1 MLKHPLEQQ
10 FSSTLHQYNSCVQK
24 DYLNN
29 LDCATLCANKKTQN
43 QIFLF
48 KITDFASSTTAHY
61 FTYVFNSLAS
71 LNTTIGIILERN
83 KKNLNFYLGLSVDS
97 SNTISSE
104 IFTQGFLSTFPN
116 SKITTYNCD
125 ESKALLNNLF
135 SLEHISAI
143 TSTIVIPNN
152 TYTDANAILQN
163 FSSLFPSENY
173 ITLLLATPASNNET
187 KNNLDTFINL
197 FDSLS
202 QFQQT
207 TLNCGNSVAHNS
219 SCTLTTNKSSSSSNS
234 CTNTNSSS
242 TGSSS
247 ANYTNISPS
256 TTVPLGNSTRVINMS
271 ATFNE
276 AIGANQSASH
286 SEAKCNI
293 EGCSN
298 GKSEANLNATNLSDT
313 SSISFCKQNKLVI
326 DAISLVNNLITRLT
340 NNSNN
345 AMFCFNA
352 FFLAP
357 LAATSIRA
365 GYTYAGLA
373 KDTTL
378 SLEPSFITTW
388 YANHCDFRPLL
399 KEIKHFQIPQ
409 FRPPHGTKCFKT
421 CTTITSQELVNTF
434 YFPTMPSTVTTPSK
448 TSTSSSP

>member
-10 FSSTLHQYNSCVQK
+10 FSSTLHQYNNYVQK

-29 LDCATLCANKKTQN
+29 LDCATLCANKKSQN
-43 QIFLF
+43 QILLF
-48 KITDFASSTTAHY
+48 KITDFTSSTTAHY
-61 FTYVFNSLAS
+61 FTYVFNALAS
-71 LNTTIGIILERN
+71 LNTTVGIILEHK
-83 KKNLNFYLGLSVDS
+83 KKNLNFYLGLSIDS
-97 SNTISSE
+97 SNTMASE

-116 SKITTYNCD
+116 SNIKAYDCD
-125 ESKALLNNLF
+125 ESKALLNDIF
-135 SLEHISAI
+135 SPEHISAI

-152 TYTDANAILQN
+152 AETPTTPILQN
-163 FSSLFPSENY
+163 FSSLFPAENY
-173 ITLLLATPASNNET
+173 VALLLATPTCNCQIEDTLNT
-187 KNNLDTFINL
+187 FLDL
-197 FDSLS
+197 FNSLS

-219 SCTLTTNKSSSSSNS
+219 SCTLTTNESSSSSNS

-242 TGSSS
+242 TGSSA

-256 TTVPLGNSTRVINMS
+256 TTVPLGNSTRVVNVS

-276 AIGANQSASH
+276 AIGANQGTSH
-286 SEAKCNI
+286 SEAKCNT

-326 DAISLVNNLITRLT
+326 DAIALINNLITRLT

-345 AMFCFNA
+345 AMFYFNA

-357 LAATSIRA
+357 LAATTIRA

-378 SLEPSFITTW
+378 NLEPSFITTW
-388 YANHCDFRPLL
+388 CATHCNFRSLL
-399 KEIKHFQIPQ
+399 KELKHFQIPQ
-409 FRPPHGTKCFKT
+409 FKLPHGTKCFKA

-434 YFPTMPSTVTTPSK
+434 YFP
-448 TSTSSSP
+448 SP